1 MTPTEAAEWMLS
13 ELQRLRWLDQET
25 VAWELLK
32 RDKSLVYMNENGN
45 PAIQQSVLKAF
56 NKLAPTSDYVWSR
69 SERHWRHREKYDVP
83 GKRMQ
88 D

>member
-1 MTPTEAAEWMLS
+1 MTPTEAAEWMFG
-13 ELQRLRWLDQET
+13 ELQRVGWLDQET

-32 RDKSLVYMNENGN
+32 QDKTLVYMNDNGN
-45 PAIQQSVLKAF
+45 PAIDVKVLKAF

-69 SERHWRHREKYDVP
+69 SERHWRKRAKYDVP
-83 GKRMQ
+83 DKRMQ